1 MRLIRNAFIKS
12 ASILFTAALG
22 ASVATA
28 QNSAVADQLRTQ
40 YKLVKLALDANG
52 PTVVDPGTVL
62 VIQKGG
68 ILGVAP
74 ISVVT
79 CPARYQ
85 DGELHAPGGFCA
97 AMVKQS
103 SRFFQNAEKVYPAKI
118 DLNIKKEQI
127 SFHIVAC
134 DSCNGVDPPTFFKSE
149 VVFQFGKGFLETA
162 TPAQVIDTIS
172 QVLVADSG
180 APQQPPAASQ
190 VAAPSVN
197 PAPPTPLVDA
207 PPAAIPPPPPP
218 PDQPPPTIEIGQ
230 TVDQV
235 VAMLGQ
241 PQKVAKVGAKQIYFF
256 KDLKVTFT
264 SGKVSDIE

>member
-1 MRLIRNAFIKS
+1 MIRSALIKS
-12 ASILFTAALG
+12 TAAIFIAALG

-85 DGELHAPGGFCA
+85 DGELHAPGGFCST
-97 AMVKQS
+97 MVKQS

-118 DLNIKKEQI
+118 DLNLKKEQI
-127 SFHIVAC
+127 SFHVVAC
-134 DSCNGVDPPTFFKSE
+134 DSCNGVDPPTFYKAE
-149 VVFQFGKGFLETA
+149 VVFQFGKGYLETA
-162 TPAQVIDTIS
+162 TPAQVMDTIS
-172 QVLVADSG
+172 QVLVADNA
-180 APQQPPAASQ
+180 APQQPPAASPA
-190 VAAPSVN
+190 AAPA
-197 PAPPTPLVDA
+197 APVVEA

-218 PDQPPPTIEIGQ
+218 ADQPPPTIEIGQ

-241 PQKVAKVGAKQIYFF
+241 PMRVAKVGDKQIYFY
-256 KDLKVTFT
+256 KDLKVTFNG
-264 SGKVSDIE
+264 GKVSDVQ

>member
-1 MRLIRNAFIKS
+1 MRLIRNALIKS
-12 ASILFTAALG
+12 SSILFIAALG
-22 ASVATA
+22 SSIATA
-28 QNSAVADQLRTQ
+28 QNGAVADQLRKQ
-40 YKLVKLALDANG
+40 FKLAKFAVDANG

-79 CPARYQ
+79 CPAKYQ
-85 DGELHAPGGFCA
+85 DGELHAPGGFCT

-134 DSCNGVDPPTFFKSE
+134 DSCNGVDPPTFYKSE
-149 VVFQFGKGFLETA
+149 VVFQFGKGYLETA
-162 TPAQVIDTIS
+162 TPAQVLDTIS
-172 QVLVADSG
+172 QVLVADSP
-180 APQQPPAASQ
+180 APQQAQSAPPAATSLPP
-190 VAAPSVN
+190 AA
-197 PAPPTPLVDA
+197 AVDV

-218 PDQPPPTIEIGQ
+218 ADQPPPTIEIGQ

-241 PQKVAKVGAKQIYFF
+241 PVRVAKVGDKQIYFY
-256 KDLKVTFT
+256 KDFKVTFN
-264 SGKVSDIE
+264 SGKVSDVQ